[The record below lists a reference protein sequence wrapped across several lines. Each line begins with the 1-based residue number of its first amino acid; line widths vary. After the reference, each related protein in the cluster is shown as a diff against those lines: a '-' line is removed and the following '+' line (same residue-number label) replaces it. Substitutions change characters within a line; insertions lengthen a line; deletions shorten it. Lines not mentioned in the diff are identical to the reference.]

1 MVAVALVGTLDTKGT
16 EYAFVADRLRA
27 LGVEVVMIDC
37 GILGPPQHPPHP
49 DGPIAPSRYVDRAEV
64 AAAAGA
70 DVDQLAAAGD
80 RGAAVQTMSRG
91 AGVVLERLFAEGRI
105 GGALAMGGTGGTSL
119 AARRASVGCPWGCRR

>member
-27 LGVEVVMIDC
+27 LGVDVVVIDC
-37 GILGPPQHPPHP
+37 GILGPPPHPP
-49 DGPIAPSRYVDRAEV
+49 DIDRAEV

-70 DVDQLAAAGD
+70 DVEQLAAAGD

-91 AGVVLERLFAEGRI
+91 PAWCWSGWSPRAG
-105 GGALAMGGTGGTSL
+105 S
-119 AARRASVGCPWGCRR
+119 AAHSRWAAPAAPRSPPPRSAGCRWGCRR